1 MNTKNEKAVIDD
13 KELEAVTGAGEYIE
27 FADSDDY
34 EHPKTYEESYK
45 YSKKEGFA
53 GREISPI
60 N

>member
-1 MNTKNEKAVIDD
+1 MNTENEKAVIDD
-13 KELEAVTGAGEYIE
+13 KELEAVTGAGEYIG
-27 FADSDDY
+27 FTDSDDY

-45 YSKKEGFA
+45 YSKKEGFD

>member
-1 MNTKNEKAVIDD
+1 MNTENEKAVIDD

-34 EHPKTYEESYK
+34 EHPRTYEESYK
-45 YSKKEGFA
+45 YSKKESLD
-53 GREISPI
+53 RHEISPI